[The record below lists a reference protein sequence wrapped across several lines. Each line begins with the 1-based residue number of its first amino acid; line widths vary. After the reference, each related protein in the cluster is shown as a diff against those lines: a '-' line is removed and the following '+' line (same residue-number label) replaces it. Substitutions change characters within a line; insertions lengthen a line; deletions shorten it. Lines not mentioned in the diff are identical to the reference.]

1 MEIKVFFGKI
11 FWSLGSKPLILIF
24 LFISPFHSFE
34 SWIWLSKIIII
45 RKQGRKSWY
54 IQFSAEN
61 DFLVLLIFGPVTLM
75 ITQWRNYSQ
84 LQFLL
89 SAFANAPR
97 SYVISIISTFAAHD
111 KPLDKLVIDN
121 KRYSGMEPSG
131 ALAVFVRSVRKSY
144 NTFRFF
150 VMD

>member
-1 MEIKVFFGKI
+1 MEVKVFFGKI

-24 LFISPFHSFE
+24 LLINPFHNFE
-34 SWIWLSKIIII
+34 SWILFSKIIII

-54 IQFSAEN
+54 TQFFAEN

-75 ITQWRNYSQ
+75 ITEWRNYNQ
-84 LQFLL
+84 LQSLL

-97 SYVISIISTFAAHD
+97 SYVISIISTFVAHD
-111 KPLDKLVIDN
+111 EPLDKLVIGN

-131 ALAVFVRSVRKSY
+131 ALAVFVHSVRKSY
-144 NTFRFF
+144 NMLRFF
-150 VMD
+150 VID

>member
-1 MEIKVFFGKI
+1 M
-11 FWSLGSKPLILIF
+11 
-24 LFISPFHSFE
+24 
-34 SWIWLSKIIII
+34 
-45 RKQGRKSWY
+45 
-54 IQFSAEN
+54 
-61 DFLVLLIFGPVTLM
+61 LLIFGPVTLM
-75 ITQWRNYSQ
+75 ITEWRNYSQ

-144 NTFRFF
+144 NTLRFF